1 MNAPP
6 PPSEQKPPVAL
17 NPVLLWV
24 SGGAFVLFVCFAF
37 GLFILM
43 TRTEPLAQQLVR
55 EARHFA
61 DDDWPRPSHFDPP
74 VPGRFAQAIAPLLE
88 ELSWLPE
95 VALSELTCPRSDPYI
110 DIDDAESIDFE
121 GDYEAEMEAFN
132 DANEALV
139 EQCRLVSR
147 GEAPLETVPFECI
160 EVLRQHRE
168 LLHRVLATT
177 RVEMG
182 GLPEHL
188 GSLSRPDESEWQ
200 GGINLLA
207 RVAELAALE
216 TRVLLAEGR
225 PEEAVDT
232 CVDGLAL
239 SRELSLGAGMYGLRL
254 SARSHDTLFLPCAA
268 ALEAAPLER
277 QREAQHQLTRLSQGY
292 PPLST
297 VLREESVYQQL
308 STYGDLLSP
317 PAIDALP
324 PGGQALLEEQG
335 SYYYEPGEHPR
346 LRPYAWRRNAAMFD
360 AMVAVADLPAEQ
372 RRKAFSSI
380 DVGRDLVLEEE
391 AWHTADYSLEADA
404 LEPQRYQALAL
415 AAIVEV
421 EIARAR
427 LGTWP
432 QALSSQVEKSFLL
445 SADTDFEAWLVPA
458 DGVLGVPELRLA
470 APVPPSPR
478 PRYAGGGLR

>member
-6 PPSEQKPPVAL
+6 PPSVHKPPVAL

-24 SGGAFVLFVCFAF
+24 SGGAFVLFICFAF
-37 GLFILM
+37 VLFILM
-43 TRTEPLAQQLVR
+43 TRTEPLSQRLVS
-55 EARHFA
+55 EARRF
-61 DDDWPRPSHFDPP
+61 DGDDWPRPSHFSPP
-74 VPGRFAQAIAPLLE
+74 APGRFAQAISPLME
-88 ELSWLPE
+88 ELSWIPE
-95 VALSELTCPRSDPYI
+95 LALSELICPRSDPYL
-110 DIDDAESIDFE
+110 DLDDSESIDFE
-121 GDYEAEMEAFN
+121 DGYEAEMEAYN
-132 DANEALV
+132 EANEALK
-139 EQCRLVSR
+139 EQCQLVSR

-168 LLHRVLATT
+168 LVHRVLAAT
-177 RVEMG
+177 RVETG
-182 GLPEHL
+182 GLPENL
-188 GSLSRPDESEWQ
+188 SSLSRPSEDEQ
-200 GGINLLA
+200 QGINLLA

-232 CVDGLAL
+232 CLDGLAL

-254 SARSHDTLFLPCAA
+254 STKSHDTLFLPCAA

-277 QREAQHQLTRLSQGY
+277 QREAQEQLARLRQGY
-292 PPLST
+292 QPLSIA
-297 VLREESVYQQL
+297 LREESVYQQL
-308 STYGDLLSP
+308 AIYGDLLSP

-324 PGGQALLEEQG
+324 PEGQALLGDPG
-335 SYYYEPGEHPR
+335 SYYYEPGEYPR
-346 LRPYAWRRNAAMFD
+346 LRPYVWRRNAAMFE
-360 AMVAVADLPAEQ
+360 AMVAVADLPAGQ

-380 DVGRDLVLEEE
+380 DLEQDLVLKEQ
-391 AWHTADYSLEADA
+391 AWHAEDYSLQADE

-421 EIARAR
+421 ELARAQ

-432 QALSSQVEKSFLL
+432 EELSSLVAGSFFL
-445 SADTDFEAWLVPA
+445 SADTGFEAWLVPA